1 VIRSFARLLLG
12 VLAALALS
20 PMPQAR
26 ADHRSAPT
34 IDNYSAININ
44 DVYLF
49 RDPPC
54 TTASCTSPK
63 LVLALSTQA
72 VADPLFGSSYHFQE
86 NALYQLNFTTRSDA
100 RPTAQIE
107 FAFGP
112 FENGP
117 DCPAPAP
124 ACQTFRAASRIM
136 SWSKV

>member
-63 LVLALSTQA
+63 LVVALSTQA

-86 NALYQLNFTTRSDA
+86 NALY
-100 RPTAQIE
+100 
-107 FAFGP
+107 
-112 FENGP
+112 
-117 DCPAPAP
+117 
-124 ACQTFRAASRIM
+124 
-136 SWSKV
+136 